1 MDDSVIKVL
10 RRNGS
15 WEKSKDS
22 GKDISSLKSKSA
34 NNKIEEQDFKLDEKF
49 KLLANEIKK
58 RMNTKES
65 FKNDI
70 IKVKTVSKIEKPI
83 NNSRLRDTDRLKVKI
98 LPYLKSLE
106 ELIAKRQSYLNNI
119 SDIDK
124 ELDQIYKDISAI
136 KEDYLSTIKQ
146 LKKNINFFDDSLDII
161 KCAKEEK

>member
-22 GKDISSLKSKSA
+22 GKDISSLKSKSV

-70 IKVKTVSKIEKPI
+70 IKDKTVSKIEKPI

>member
-22 GKDISSLKSKSA
+22 GKDISSLKSKSV

-83 NNSRLRDTDRLKVKI
+83 NTSRLRDTDRLKAKI

-106 ELIAKRQSYLNNI
+106 ELIAKRQSHLNNI

-146 LKKNINFFDDSLDII
+146 LKKNINFFDESLDII

>member
-22 GKDISSLKSKSA
+22 GKDISSLKSKSV

-70 IKVKTVSKIEKPI
+70 IKVKKVNKIEKPI
-83 NNSRLRDTDRLKVKI
+83 NNSRLRDTDKMKVKI
-98 LPYLKSLE
+98 LPYLKILE
-106 ELIAKRQSYLNNI
+106 ELIAKRQGYLNNI

-124 ELDQIYKDISAI
+124 ELDQIYKDISDI
-136 KEDYLSTIKQ
+136 KEDYLSTIKK

>member
-22 GKDISSLKSKSA
+22 GKDISSLKSKSV

-83 NNSRLRDTDRLKVKI
+83 NTSRLRDTDRLKVKI

-124 ELDQIYKDISAI
+124 ELDQIYKDISSI

>member
-15 WEKSKDS
+15 WKKSKVS
-22 GKDISSLKSKSA
+22 GHDISSLKSKA
-34 NNKIEEQDFKLDEKF
+34 VNNKIEEDDFKLDEKF
-49 KLLANEIKK
+49 KILASEIKK
-58 RMNTKES
+58 RMNTKEN
-65 FKNDI
+65 FKNDVPN
-70 IKVKTVSKIEKPI
+70 VKKVSKVEKPI
-83 NNSRLRDTDRLKVKI
+83 NNSRLRDTDELKAKI
-98 LPYLKSLE
+98 LPYLRSLE
-106 ELIAKRQSYLNNI
+106 ELIAKRQNYLNNI

-124 ELDQIYKDISAI
+124 ELDQIYKDISDI

>member
-22 GKDISSLKSKSA
+22 GKDISSLKSKSV

-65 FKNDI
+65 FKNGI

-83 NNSRLRDTDRLKVKI
+83 NNSRLKNTDRLKVKI

-106 ELIAKRQSYLNNI
+106 ELIAKRQSHLNNI

-124 ELDQIYKDISAI
+124 ELDQIYKDISSI
-136 KEDYLSTIKQ
+136 KEDYLLTIKQ

>member
-22 GKDISSLKSKSA
+22 GKDISSLKSKSV

-70 IKVKTVSKIEKPI
+70 IKVKTVSKIEKPL

-124 ELDQIYKDISAI
+124 ELDQIYKDISSI

>member
-22 GKDISSLKSKSA
+22 GKDISSLKSKSV

-83 NNSRLRDTDRLKVKI
+83 NTSRLKDTDRLKVKI

-106 ELIAKRQSYLNNI
+106 ELIATRQSYLNNI

-146 LKKNINFFDDSLDII
+146 LKKNINFFDESLDII

>member
-22 GKDISSLKSKSA
+22 GKDISSLKSKSI

-49 KLLANEIKK
+49 KLLASEIKK

-146 LKKNINFFDDSLDII
+146 LKQNINFFDDSLDII

>member
-22 GKDISSLKSKSA
+22 GKDISSLKSKSV

-83 NNSRLRDTDRLKVKI
+83 NTSRLKDTDRLKVKI

>member
-34 NNKIEEQDFKLDEKF
+34 DNKIEEQDFKLDEKF

-83 NNSRLRDTDRLKVKI
+83 NTSRLRDTDRLKVKI

-124 ELDQIYKDISAI
+124 ELDQIYKDISSI

>member
-22 GKDISSLKSKSA
+22 GKDISSLKSKSV

-83 NNSRLRDTDRLKVKI
+83 NTSRLKDTDRLKVKI

-146 LKKNINFFDDSLDII
+146 LKKNINFFDESLDII

>member
-22 GKDISSLKSKSA
+22 GKDISSLKSKSV

-70 IKVKTVSKIEKPI
+70 IKDKTVSKIEKPI
-83 NNSRLRDTDRLKVKI
+83 NNSRLRDTNSLKVKI

>member
-22 GKDISSLKSKSA
+22 GKDISSLKSKSV

-83 NNSRLRDTDRLKVKI
+83 NTSRLRDTDRLKVKI

>member
-15 WEKSKDS
+15 WKKSKDS
-22 GKDISSLKSKSA
+22 GKDISSLKSKSV

-83 NNSRLRDTDRLKVKI
+83 NTSRLRDTDRLKAKI

-124 ELDQIYKDISAI
+124 ELDQIYKDISSI

>member
-1 MDDSVIKVL
+1 
-10 RRNGS
+10 
-15 WEKSKDS
+15 
-22 GKDISSLKSKSA
+22 
-34 NNKIEEQDFKLDEKF
+34 
-49 KLLANEIKK
+49 
-58 RMNTKES
+58 MNTKES

-124 ELDQIYKDISAI
+124 ELDQIYKDISSI
-136 KEDYLSTIKQ
+136 KEDYLSTIK
-146 LKKNINFFDDSLDII
+146 N
-161 KCAKEEK
+161 

>member
-22 GKDISSLKSKSA
+22 GKDISSLKSKSV

-83 NNSRLRDTDRLKVKI
+83 NTSRLRDTDRLKAKI

-124 ELDQIYKDISAI
+124 ELDQIYKDISSI